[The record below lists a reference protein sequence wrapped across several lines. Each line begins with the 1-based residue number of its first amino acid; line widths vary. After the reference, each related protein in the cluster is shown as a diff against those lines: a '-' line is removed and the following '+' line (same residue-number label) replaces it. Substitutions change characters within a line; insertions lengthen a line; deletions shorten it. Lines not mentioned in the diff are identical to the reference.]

1 MKPFI
6 IGCGAIIGVIGII
19 FIAGFA
25 WLLTLPEGGVRLP
38 NEMEEYAI
46 QYLDKNG
53 ILEEGEELLAYYD
66 DSLSL
71 DGKEAAILT
80 NKRVIY
86 HNGGKNDIIQL
97 ADIDDIRHRDEGIMG
112 YIFEISTPSGKTIK
126 IEVAALNQGETFKNV
141 LLRAWDSQKK
151 SAPEDKKP
159 VEEVEEK
166 TAGPNKDR

>member
-6 IGCGAIIGVIGII
+6 IGCSAIIAVIGII

-38 NEMEEYAI
+38 NEMEEYAT
-46 QYLDKNG
+46 QYLDENK

-86 HNGGKNDIIQL
+86 HNEGKNDIIQL
-97 ADIDDIRHRDEGIMG
+97 ADIDDIRHRDEGLMG

-141 LLRAWDSQKK
+141 LLRAWESQKK
-151 SAPEDKKP
+151 SDTPNIKP
-159 VEEVEEK
+159 AKEAKEK
-166 TAGPNKDR
+166 TGSPK